1 MMKKVLIGLGVLILL
16 LVAGVFFWA
25 RAMFA
30 GDGVRTALAA
40 QLSKSLGQPVT
51 IGSVSAGVYPRVT
64 IKLGEVAIG
73 EPARINVETLAL
85 GTDFRALLSRRI
97 EHARVDLS
105 GARIELPLPAFTII
119 SAPSDPSSKPPVE
132 LVSIDAIVLDGVEV
146 VSGGRSLKG
155 DIEIVPEGTSA
166 LTIRKVSLSAGDAS
180 VNVTGRISD
189 IAGPVGDIT
198 VKAGALDVDQLLAF
212 ANDFASGSGV
222 AATAPASPRAGAPP
236 PTAAKPAGAPPMHI
250 AMSLDADR
258 ATMGGLVLDKLS
270 GKGQLT
276 DSAMTLQ
283 PVSFS
288 VFGGRC
294 EGGLVFSMGA
304 TPDFSVNTKV
314 AGVDVAAATAFA
326 GTPGLMT
333 GSFSGTLN
341 LRGRGMDAAS
351 VMKTARGTARVDVA
365 NGTVKNLG
373 LVRAVVTA
381 TSGRSDVSTSGGS
394 RDEPFTRLSTTLDIA
409 DGSAATRDLT
419 FDSEDLVLSAAGT
432 LRLDGSAIDLT
443 GQLQLSD
450 ALSQQA
456 GRDLVRYTQQ
466 GGRVTLP
473 ATITGS
479 AADPHVRLDV
489 ASMAKRA
496 ITNRANEEAQ
506 KAVKKGLRSLLK
518 K

>member
-1 MMKKVLIGLGVLILL
+1 
-16 LVAGVFFWA
+16 
-25 RAMFA
+25 
-30 GDGVRTALAA
+30 
-40 QLSKSLGQPVT
+40 
-51 IGSVSAGVYPRVT
+51 
-64 IKLGEVAIG
+64 
-73 EPARINVETLAL
+73 
-85 GTDFRALLSRRI
+85 
-97 EHARVDLS
+97 
-105 GARIELPLPAFTII
+105 
-119 SAPSDPSSKPPVE
+119 
-132 LVSIDAIVLDGVEV
+132 
-146 VSGGRSLKG
+146 
-155 DIEIVPEGTSA
+155 
-166 LTIRKVSLSAGDAS
+166 
-180 VNVTGRISD
+180 
-189 IAGPVGDIT
+189 
-198 VKAGALDVDQLLAF
+198 
-212 ANDFASGSGV
+212 
-222 AATAPASPRAGAPP
+222 
-236 PTAAKPAGAPPMHI
+236 MHI